1 MPPRRVVITGLGVVA
16 PNGIGQETF
25 WKAICTG
32 LSGISRLEFEESSR
46 PIQVAGIVRDFV
58 ETEHL
63 ERKLI

>member
-32 LSGISRLEFEESSR
+32 LSGIA
-46 PIQVAGIVRDFV
+46 P
-58 ETEHL
+58 
-63 ERKLI
+63 